1 MYQLDGR
8 DLLFEWLA
16 RQSDSDRRLAMLDW
30 LAGLASDPLER
41 AQRVP
46 GVLAPVYMTVAPVR
60 PPVVVTFLLAE
71 QFRTVKL
78 IRISDLP

>member
-16 RQSDSDRRLAMLDW
+16 RQGDSNRRLAMLDW
-30 LAGLASDPLER
+30 LAGLASDPLDH

-46 GVLAPVYMTVAPVR
+46 GVLAPVYTAVAPVR
-60 PPVVVTFLLAE
+60 PPVVVVFLLAE

-78 IRISDLP
+78 IRIRDLP